1 MTPVLTSHAGSL
13 PRPDSL
19 REANARR
26 AAGEIDAAA
35 FDEQLSAAVQQVV
48 ARQRDLGLDVVND
61 GEYGHAMTASQ
72 DFGAWWTY
80 SFDRT
85 SGLELVD
92 PTQSPEELEAQEERL
107 GNTPADPADGVRLTT
122 FGRRRDWLRFRD
134 VYGDPT
140 SGTGIDARR
149 PLPLPTAT
157 GPIAY
162 AGQEAVARDT
172 RALTAALAATGG
184 GRGYLCALSPGSA
197 ARIGNAHYASETEWL
212 HAWAGV
218 LRQEYAAI
226 LDAGL
231 ELQIDDPSLAES
243 WDQVNPEPSVA
254 DYQRFVARRI
264 EALNLALEG
273 LDTSRVRLHL
283 CWGSWHGPHTT
294 DVPLADI
301 LGEVLQA
308 NVGGLSFEAGNVRH
322 EHEWTVWRD
331 VEVPA
336 GLTLLPG
343 VVSHATNVVE
353 HPDLVAQ
360 RIGRFAEAVGSD
372 RVIASSD
379 CGFGGRVHPDIAWAK
394 LESLVAGAQRA

>member
-1 MTPVLTSHAGSL
+1 MWRPNTIAPGFFPTPNETLAARSSSTVRVIGPAWASGPKGLAGNIGTRPWVGLKPTIPQKDAGMRML
-13 PRPDSL
+13 PP
-19 REANARR
+19 
-26 AAGEIDAAA
+26 
-35 FDEQLSAAVQQVV
+35 
-48 ARQRDLGLDVVND
+48 
-61 GEYGHAMTASQ
+61 AS
-72 DFGAWWTY
+72 
-80 SFDRT
+80 
-85 SGLELVD
+85 V
-92 PTQSPEELEAQEERL
+92 
-107 GNTPADPADGVRLTT
+107 
-122 FGRRRDWLRFRD
+122 
-134 VYGDPT
+134 
-140 SGTGIDARR
+140 
-149 PLPLPTAT
+149 PTAT

-343 VVSHATNVVE
+343 VVRAFGERHPHVRVNLADVDVNTVRRKAWQRAMSVVVSIFIRNIFPE
-353 HPDLVAQ
+353 FADRWSSTDGPAPPAPVRPPDAYRPRPA
-360 RIGRFAEAVGSD
+360 RIRPPGSD
-372 RVIASSD
+372 
-379 CGFGGRVHPDIAWAK
+379 P
-394 LESLVAGAQRA
+394 